1 MEPKYIFKDPGA
13 VGIVVSSN
21 AVQVA
26 SNGFVEVVLL
36 SRPSKVTVV
45 ITLVSGENSKTFSF
59 EDPLY
64 VNIVPRGKIVDITS
78 DKGDQEVVFPSPV
91 TVEVQLI

>member
-26 SNGFVEVVLL
+26 SDGFVEVVLL

-45 ITLVSGENSKTFSF
+45 ITLRSGENSKTFSF
-59 EDPLY
+59 EDPFY
-64 VNIVPRGKIVDITS
+64 VNVVPRGKIVDITS
-78 DKGDQEVVFPSPV
+78 DKGDREVVFPSPV
-91 TVEVQLI
+91 TVEVQLL